1 MHRIHRGLVAIGAAI
16 VLSLGLMSPPA
27 ATGSPAAH
35 SRDHGLGENHDL
47 VENMA
52 REAFERAVTPTE
64 CAPTP
69 VDAYVGGLAAAMTA
83 EQFAFVLA
91 HPDMLSVPLYD
102 SLFFGTEGD
111 PDYALDSHAR
121 QLQHTFRDLT
131 RFWSDI
137 RSDDIQVMA
146 MHGDVLLDAGRIT
159 ATLTAMTQAGVIAP
173 MTDSEIALE
182 AQTVADF
189 MAAQGDFHDNPLWT
203 LNAYAFS
210 GEGYLD
216 PLIAAVPDKIVFG
229 DGILAMYDALGVGDV
244 GPRVIM
250 SHEFAH
256 HIQIELGTFET
267 GPADRAEAT
276 RRTEL
281 MADAM
286 ATYHGV
292 HKKGLTLNRKRAVD
306 ALLSFSAIGDC
317 LFDSPAHHGTPLQRQ
332 RASAWGADL
341 ATAARPRSQV
351 LPAETVIA
359 GFDAALPAIVAGS

>member
-1 MHRIHRGLVAIGAAI
+1 MHRTHRGLMAIGAVT
-16 VLSLGLMSPPA
+16 VLWLGLMSPTTATASPTAPA
-27 ATGSPAAH
+27 
-35 SRDHGLGENHDL
+35 RDHDLAESHDL
-47 VENMA
+47 VENTA
-52 REAFERAVTPTE
+52 REAFERAVAPTE
-64 CAPTP
+64 CASTP
-69 VDAYVGGLAAAMTA
+69 VDAYVGGLVTAMTA
-83 EQFAFVLA
+83 EQFAFVLS
-91 HPDMLSVPLYD
+91 HQDMLSVPLYD

-111 PDYALDSHAR
+111 PDYALDLQAR
-121 QLQHTFRDLT
+121 ELQHTFRDLT

-146 MHGDVLLDAGRIT
+146 MHGAVLLDAERIT
-159 ATLTAMTQAGVIAP
+159 ATLSAMMQAGVIAP
-173 MTDSEIALE
+173 RTDAEIALE

-210 GEGYLD
+210 GRGYLD
-216 PLIAAVPDKIVFG
+216 PLLAAVPDKIVFG
-229 DGILAMYDALGVGDV
+229 DGILAMYDALGLGDV

-292 HKKGLTLNRKRAVD
+292 HKKGLTLNRKRAAD

-317 LFDSPAHHGTPLQRQ
+317 LFDSPAHHGTPLQRE

-341 ATAARPRSQV
+341 AAAARPRSHV

-359 GFDAALPAIVAGS
+359 EFDAALPAIVAGS